1 MSLVTRVNE
10 SCQTFECSIFSI
22 GNTKNREST
31 RSWLIGVRLFHPW
44 ADIKRTFRMYGRVMS
59 HTWMSHV
66 THINESCH
74 TYEGGMSHI

>member
-31 RSWLIGVRLFHPW
+31 RSWLIVDRIFNPW
-44 ADIKRTFRMYGRVMS
+44 EAAQEWENRILVDHERFDV
-59 HTWMSHV
+59 
-66 THINESCH
+66 
-74 TYEGGMSHI
+74 